1 MKTLTK
7 IAAAASAAIFSMLGV
22 SGCEM
27 ATGGEEAEVI
37 GVAPKFDIAQ
47 NIYNGQTYLIDL
59 KAACEYRFETSSA
72 ALTIY
77 KEGGKYYVKANLAN
91 VPGYIYGDKEVT
103 VKAYNVNDPTVAPSI
118 VYVNVVSWT
127 VKLYDKNGKEYVNAV
142 DLLEP
147 GDKYTAR
154 MTESES
160 GKTVTSIPGAS
171 DGKSNPQKLSWRI
184 WYVFDGDET
193 NLPPSASDAVS
204 ATFTA
209 PYSVVA
215 LTATLNDVE
224 APHFWDVYDRDIN

>member
-1 MKTLTK
+1 MRKLFLT
-7 IAAAASAAIFSMLGV
+7 IILAVATAVTA
-22 SGCEM
+22 CEVE
-27 ATGGEEAEVI
+27 TGGEEAEVI
-37 GVAPKFDIAQ
+37 GVAPEFDIARD
-47 NIYNGQTYLIDL
+47 IYNGQTYLIDL
-59 KAACEYRFETSSA
+59 KAACDYRFETGSA
-72 ALTIY
+72 ALTVY
-77 KEGGKYYVKANLAN
+77 KEGGKYYVKADLGN
-91 VPGYIYGDKEVT
+91 VPGYIYGDREVT
-103 VKAYNVNDPTVAPSI
+103 VKACNVNDPTVAPYI
-118 VYVNVVSWT
+118 VHVNIISWT
-127 VKLYDKNGKEYVNAV
+127 VKLYGKNGKEYVNAV

-224 APHFWDVYDRDIN
+224 DPHFWDVYDRDIN

>member
-1 MKTLTK
+1 M
-7 IAAAASAAIFSMLGV
+7 
-22 SGCEM
+22 
-27 ATGGEEAEVI
+27 
-37 GVAPKFDIAQ
+37 
-47 NIYNGQTYLIDL
+47 
-59 KAACEYRFETSSA
+59 
-72 ALTIY
+72 
-77 KEGGKYYVKANLAN
+77 
-91 VPGYIYGDKEVT
+91 PGYIYAHREVT
-103 VKAYNVNDPTVAPSI
+103 GKACNVNDPTVAPYI
-118 VYVNVVSWT
+118 VYVNIISWT
-127 VKLYDKNGKEYVNAV
+127 VKLYGKNGKEYVNAV

-224 APHFWDVYDRDIN
+224 DPHFWDVYDRDIN